1 MWSLTAMAVFI
12 FLVAIQLPSPV
23 VTTHHYVCIVP
34 DLSRERET
42 SNRCLTF
49 SECLQRPQE
58 VFKSNTTVLF
68 SAGEYSISNNQF
80 SVSVTADNLL
90 LTGPDSSSD
99 EVHIVCHSRFRFQF
113 IHNCANITLANL
125 VFTGCGSDSVIT
137 LFSGALVFHSV
148 TTLNLTSVVIQDSY
162 GYGLMGIGIAGN
174 VTIANCTFC
183 NNSRRSQAF
192 ASNNM
197 GGNCLLYIY
206 SMEYSNSSVLT
217 TLNIFHS
224 VFANGTAEDVLMHE
238 EIGIQSHDISG
249 GGGLAIYFT
258 HLTPLTYNVRLGMG
272 LRVRI
277 YNCTFLNNSARYG
290 GNVLLYVST
299 PLEGY
304 GHVVGSGKTT
314 VNVSLTTCTV
324 QEGKAQ
330 HAGGGL
336 HLQFYDPG
344 RQQSKLE
351 STTYVKT
358 EVRDSQF
365 IGNKAE
371 EGGGVYLAI
380 SGDSEEDSIFETV
393 CLFSRVLLTRNKA
406 KKGGAIY
413 AESKNESQ
421 HMDILDSNIVHNYAK
436 IGGGLY
442 FFVNRWD
449 EFSERLP
456 LDGLDDAIVIN
467 STNFTANSGEV
478 GSAIMADGH
487 NNDFETCNSSTQ
499 VTIVLINVKINQNT
513 ISDHTF
519 PTAPVHVNAVK
530 WIRLRDLWIYNNTGG
545 IYANNSNIFIDGNV
559 KFEKN
564 SANYGGAIQ
573 LDYSCGLN
581 ESQSFLYFMHSSHLS
596 IVNNRAFEYGGGI
609 GVSEVSINPN
619 VCFYQMD
626 DWNTTWKEEEYPTVE
641 MRENR
646 ADISGEDIYGISKIN
661 CKLFVSNIRE
671 EQELANMTLFNWIF
685 RESNQTLSSVSSIPY
700 RICFCKHDSP
710 KSFCMDTMS
719 KIVFPGQG
727 FTVTAATVGNHRG
740 ASPAI
745 VRARFLGQETEL
757 AELRGTQDV
766 QTLGRK
772 CGVLTYSV
780 VSTSSDIHLHLKIDG
795 SQKTITSD
803 TFSAIVNI
811 TILPC
816 PLGFVE
822 VDEPPKCECMHQL
835 TKSGVVCDIN
845 TQSHYCPIGMWIG
858 NFSGSIATHPNCPYD
873 YCKPGRNNVSLT
885 SQDEQCQY
893 NRSGVLCGSCQTGL
907 SLTLGTSQCK
917 KCSSVYSLL
926 FFVFLTAGVV
936 LVFLLLK
943 CNLTVST
950 GTINGLIFYA
960 NVVRANQAIFFPR
973 KRTGSAVSFLS
984 AFIAWLNLDVGI
996 EVCFFNGLTAYSRA
1010 WLQFLFPAYIWIL
1023 VGLMIASSRYS
1034 TRMAK
1039 LTGNNAVPVLATL
1052 FLLSYAKLLRAIIDI
1067 ASFTTI
1073 TDVNSD
1079 TATVWLIDGNLGFL
1093 NVPHIFLFLVALVA
1107 VFLYILPFTT
1117 LVLLA
1122 PYLQAKSN
1130 LRFLRWVHKIKPLLD
1145 AYQGPYKDRFRFW
1158 NGLLL
1163 VVRVVLFITFASNV
1177 GDGRVNLLAITI
1189 TLFVLL
1195 LVLWNT
1201 ARVYR
1206 SLLPHI
1212 VECFYILNLSG
1223 YTMATLFLT
1232 SSNVSSFRQEHLA
1245 GVMVGTA
1252 FTVFCGVFAYHF
1264 YRQAQDIDIIRSY
1277 CSRMVAS
1284 TWLRR
1289 RVNKNSSAREGNN
1302 VNLVNIVGEDE
1313 EIDSEMHAMCAAPS
1327 IPVPTVSVVDFT
1339 ALREPLLTEN

>member
-1 MWSLTAMAVFI
+1 MKASMCPSIASVIVWI
-12 FLVAIQLPSPV
+12 FLASIQLPAPIAAYQHDIRV
-23 VTTHHYVCIVP
+23 VP
-34 DLSRERET
+34 DPLKECDT
-42 SNRCLTF
+42 SEQCFTF
-49 SECLQRPQE
+49 SECLQTPQE
-58 VFKSNTTVLF
+58 VFKSNVTVQF
-68 SAGEYSISNNQF
+68 SAGEYSISNRSSIN
-80 SVSVTADNLL
+80 VSITADNLL
-90 LTGPDSSSD
+90 ITGPDGSRE

-113 IHNCANITLANL
+113 VDCVNITLTNL
-125 VFTGCGSDSVIT
+125 VFTGCGSES
-137 LFSGALVFHSV
+137 LLYSGALIFDSV
-148 TTLNLTSVVIQDSY
+148 TTLNLTSVVIQDSH
-162 GYGLMGIGIAGN
+162 GYGLMGVGISGN
-174 VTIANCTFC
+174 ITIYGCTFY
-183 NNSRRSQAF
+183 NNTKKSQSF
-192 ASNNM
+192 TRLSM

-206 SMEYSNSSVLT
+206 IMKVSNIKLLT
-217 TLNIFHS
+217 IVNIFHS
-224 VFANGTAEDVLMHE
+224 IFANGTAEDVLKYE
-238 EIGIQSHDISG
+238 YISGAHDVRG

-258 HLTPLTYNVRLGMG
+258 HRIPPADTIRLGIG

-277 YNCTFLNNSARYG
+277 YNCTFLNNSAQYG
-290 GNVLLYVST
+290 GNLLLYIHTLRDFLADFAMS
-299 PLEGY
+299 
-304 GHVVGSGKTT
+304 T
-314 VNVSLTTCTV
+314 VNISLINCTIR
-324 QEGKAQ
+324 EGKAQ

-336 HLQFYDPG
+336 HLQIYSYKGQFPTSDPM
-344 RQQSKLE
+344 
-351 STTYVKT
+351 TCIKT
-358 EVRDSQF
+358 EVLHSSL
-365 IGNKAE
+365 IANKAE
-371 EGGGVYLAI
+371 KGGGICITI
-380 SGDSEEDSIFETV
+380 SEDSDLYIIYEMD
-393 CLFSRVLLTRNKA
+393 CLFSRVLLTQNEA
-406 KKGGAIY
+406 NKGGAIY
-413 AESKNESQ
+413 AESKDKLQNMYLQNS
-421 HMDILDSNIVHNYAK
+421 SIVHNYAK
-436 IGGGLY
+436 VGSGLY
-442 FFVNRWD
+442 FFVNRWWF
-449 EFSERLP
+449 EWSLY
-456 LDGLDDAIVIN
+456 DDPDTAIVID
-467 STNFTANSGEV
+467 STNFTANEGEV
-478 GSAIMADGH
+478 GSAIVVDGQ
-487 NNDFETCNSSTQ
+487 NEKFETCSQSTL
-499 VTIVLINVKINQNT
+499 TSIVLINVKINENKIFQRK
-513 ISDHTF
+513 IA
-519 PTAPVHVNAVK
+519 TAAVHINAVK
-530 WIRLRDLWIYNNTGG
+530 WIRLKNSMYYNNTGG
-545 IYANNSNIFIDGNV
+545 IYANNSNIYIESNVRFEGN
-559 KFEKN
+559 
-564 SANYGGAIQ
+564 SGNYGGAIQ

-661 CKLFVSNIRE
+661 CKLFVSNTRE

-719 KIVFPGQG
+719 KTVFPGQG

-745 VRARFLGQETEL
+745 VRAQFLGQETEL

-780 VSTSSDIHLHLKIDG
+780 VSTSSDIQLHLKIDG
-795 SQKTITSD
+795 SQKTI

-822 VDEPPKCECMHQL
+822 VDELPKCECMHQL

-960 NVVRANQAIFFPR
+960 NVVRANQDIFFPR

-1039 LTGNNAVPVLATL
+1039 LIGDNSIPVLATL
-1052 FLLSYAKLLRAIIDI
+1052 FLLSYAKLLRVIIDI

-1093 NVPHIFLFLVALVA
+1093 NVPHIFLFLVVLVA

-1122 PYLQAKSN
+1122 PYLQAKSRYG
-1130 LRFLRWVHKIKPLLD
+1130 LLRWVRKIKPFLD
-1145 AYQGPYKDRFRFW
+1145 AYQVPYKDNFQFW
-1158 NGLLL
+1158 TGLLL
-1163 VVRVVLFITFASNV
+1163 VVRAILFITFASNID
-1177 GDGRVNLLAITI
+1177 GDARGNLLAIAI
-1189 TLFVLL
+1189 SLFTVLL
-1195 LVLWNT
+1195 ILWNT
-1201 ARVYR
+1201 GRIYR
-1206 SLLPHI
+1206 SLLPHVI
-1212 VECFYILNLSG
+1212 ESFFMLNLG
-1223 YTMATLFLT
+1223 VYTAATLFLA
-1232 SSNVSSFRQEHLA
+1232 SSNASSLRQEYLLS
-1245 GVMVGTA
+1245 VMVGTA
-1252 FTVFCGVFAYHF
+1252 FVVFCGVLAYHF
-1264 YRQAQDIDIIRSY
+1264 YNQVRDTNCMKLL
-1277 CSRMVAS
+1277 CSAIQTS
-1284 TWLRR
+1284 KWLWCQLNR
-1289 RVNKNSSAREGNN
+1289 KSAATEGETEMDCADNAN
-1302 VNLVNIVGEDE
+1302 MERNDQQ
-1313 EIDSEMHAMCAAPS
+1313 MHAMCAAPS
-1327 IPVPTVSVVDFT
+1327 IPVPTVSVVDIT